1 MCWGPPQ
8 QKCGDRVRG
17 FSSAFIIAI
26 LLIPAFLADFSQAD
40 GSECCDST
48 PVTLHMNGPAD
59 AGMITPFPAELSELI
74 EVTATNSIAQK
85 TVIASWSITPAWIGA
100 YPESTWEF
108 SIPYSVENAGG
119 AQINATIEIEIGS
132 STYSGDVGQDQAF
145 LSPGTGQM
153 DIDIEVESGQ
163 ITSGSIK
170 VTLSVQ
176 ALLFSVPSGEASLT
190 FMWGTSEDDA
200 TLDADIPLLSMAFTQ
215 PDVEGMDVYIH
226 LLVTSPWGQAMLS
239 QTEIV
244 LRVDGI
250 TIDSEPLGSQAGDN
264 AFRLTWTWSATNSG
278 DLNITTVAEIT
289 VQPGM
294 IAQSITQAHSITTID
309 DGSSGGG
316 GFYPPDEPLQSN
328 GIGSPLAVDI
338 VMDMYVEQ
346 GSIAL
351 EREVSI
357 LFSAEM
363 SYWLR
368 WGLDNIGSD
377 PTTLSDS
384 LRIFSPGS
392 VKDEHRRNR
401 VIDEVEISEFER
413 QMVTRASTF
422 LNQGMGFEGD
432 ELLGRNFNEFETINI
447 DIDLMGDNKVSS
459 SPLTLKISTLEVVD
473 KEKQTTLMRDFI
485 IVQPANPRW
494 QELDLH
500 ISITTDSLSSL
511 TGAAIKGEDS
521 IKLSHVRFPWG
532 EEITITATA
541 LDTDATFTFVALA
554 TNSLLHS
561 PFPLSVGAA
570 ITCIAGFW
578 IALRMTKT
586 RVRKAIWLESLLFLL
601 VAAAIFFAYPPFT
614 IIAILVVTIAILL
627 ITAVASPKRNDLDD
641 ELSKYPLVDCPA
653 CTTANPITSDE
664 RPLRIPCGGCG
675 KVLKIVS

>member
-1 MCWGPPQ
+1 M
-8 QKCGDRVRG
+8 RV
-17 FSSAFIIAI
+17 STSAFIVAI
-26 LLIPAFLADFSQAD
+26 LLIPAFVADLSQAD
-40 GSECCDST
+40 ASECCDAS
-48 PVTLHMNGPAD
+48 PVTLHMTGPAD
-59 AGMITPFPAELSELI
+59 TGMITPFPAELTNLT
-74 EVTATNSIAQK
+74 EVTTTNSIAQK

-100 YPESTWEF
+100 YPEDTWQF
-108 SIPYSVENAGG
+108 SIPYSIENAGG

-132 STYSGDVGQDQAF
+132 SSTYSGDVSQDQSF
-145 LSPGTGQM
+145 LSPGSGQI

-163 ITSGSIK
+163 IVSGSIK

-176 ALLFSVPSGEASLT
+176 SLIFSVPSGQASLT

-200 TLDADIPLLSMAFTQ
+200 TLDANIPLLTMAFEQ
-215 PDVEGMDVYIH
+215 PDAEGMDVYVH
-226 LLVTSPWGQAMLS
+226 LLITSPWGQAMLS
-239 QTEIV
+239 QTDIV

-250 TIDSEPLGSQAGDN
+250 TIDSEPLGSQAEDD
-264 AFRLTWTWSATNSG
+264 AFRLTWTWRASDSG
-278 DLNITTVAEIT
+278 DINITTVAEIT

-294 IAQSITQAHSITTID
+294 VAQSISQAHSITTID
-309 DGSSGGG
+309 DGSSSSD

-328 GIGSPLAVDI
+328 GMGSPLAI
-338 VMDMYVEQ
+338 NIEMDMYVDQ

-351 EREVSI
+351 EREVNI

-368 WGLDNIGSD
+368 WGLDNIGGD

-384 LRIFSPGS
+384 LRIFSAGS

-422 LNQGMGFEGD
+422 LHQGMGFEGD

-459 SPLTLKISTLEVVD
+459 SPLNMKISTLEVVEKD
-473 KEKQTTLMRDFI
+473 KQTTLMRDFI

-494 QELDLH
+494 QELDMH

-511 TGAAIKGEDS
+511 TGATIKGEDS
-521 IKLSHVRFPWG
+521 IKLSHVRWPWG
-532 EEITITATA
+532 EVITITATA

-554 TNSLLHS
+554 TNSPLHS
-561 PFPLSVGAA
+561 PFPLSAGAA

-578 IALRMTKT
+578 IALRMTKE
-586 RVRKAIWLESLLFLL
+586 RVRKALWMESSLFLI
-601 VAAAIFFAYPPFT
+601 VAIAIFFAYPPFT
-614 IIAILVVTIAILL
+614 IIAILAVTVALLL
-627 ITAVASPKRNDLDD
+627 ITAVASPKRTDLDD
-641 ELSKYPLVDCPA
+641 GLNEFPLIDCPA
-653 CTTANPITSDE
+653 CTTANAITSDE

>member
-1 MCWGPPQ
+1 M
-8 QKCGDRVRG
+8 RV
-17 FSSAFIIAI
+17 STSAFIIAI
-26 LLIPAFLADFSQAD
+26 LLIPAFVVDFSQAQA
-40 GSECCDST
+40 SECCDTS

-59 AGMITPFPAELSELI
+59 AGMITPFPAELSDLT
-74 EVTATNSIAQK
+74 EVTTTDSIAQK

-100 YPESTWEF
+100 YPEEIWQF
-108 SIPYSVENAGG
+108 SIPYSIENAGG

-132 STYSGDVGQDQAF
+132 STYSGDIGQDQSF
-145 LSPGTGQM
+145 LSPGSGEIN
-153 DIDIEVESGQ
+153 IDIEVESGQ
-163 ITSGSIK
+163 ISSGSIK

-176 ALLFSVPSGEASLT
+176 SLLFSVPSGQASLT
-190 FMWGTSEDDA
+190 FMWGTSEEDA
-200 TLDADIPLLSMAFTQ
+200 TLEANIPLLSMAFEQ
-215 PDVEGMDVYIH
+215 PDVEGMDVYVH
-226 LLVTSPWGQAMLS
+226 LLITSPWGQAMLS
-239 QTEIV
+239 QTDIV

-250 TIDSEPLGSQAGDN
+250 TITGEPLGSQTDDD
-264 AFRLTWTWSATNSG
+264 AFRLTWTWSATDSG
-278 DLNITTVAEIT
+278 DINITTVAEIT

-294 IAQSITQAHSITTID
+294 VPQSISQAHSVTTID
-309 DGSSGGG
+309 DGSSSGG

-328 GIGSPLAVDI
+328 GIGSPLAVNI
-338 VMDMYVEQ
+338 VMDMYVDQ

-384 LRIFSPGS
+384 LRIFSAGS

-401 VIDEVEISEFER
+401 VIDEVETSEFER

-422 LNQGMGFEGD
+422 LHQGMGFEGD

-459 SPLTLKISTLEVVD
+459 SPLTMKISTLEVVD
-473 KEKQTTLMRDFI
+473 RDKQTTLMRDFI

-494 QELDLH
+494 QELDMH

-521 IKLSHVRFPWG
+521 IKLSHVRLPWG
-532 EEITITATA
+532 ETITITATA

-554 TNSLLHS
+554 TNSPLHS
-561 PFPLSVGAA
+561 PFPLSLGAA
-570 ITCIAGFW
+570 ITCVAGFW
-578 IALRMTKT
+578 IALRMTKN
-586 RVRKAIWLESLLFLL
+586 RVRKALWMESSLFLI
-601 VAAAIFFAYPPFT
+601 VATAIFFAYPPFT
-614 IIAILVVTIAILL
+614 IIAILAVTIALLL
-627 ITAVASPKRNDLDD
+627 ITAVASPKRNELDD
-641 ELSKYPLVDCPA
+641 ELGKLPLVDCPA
-653 CTTANPITSDE
+653 CTTANAITSDE

>member
-1 MCWGPPQ
+1 MCWARPQ
-8 QKCGDRVRG
+8 RRWGGRVRV
-17 FSSAFIIAI
+17 STSAFIIAI
-26 LLIPAFLADFSQAD
+26 LLIPAFIADFAD
-40 GSECCDST
+40 ATECCEAS
-48 PVTLHMNGPAD
+48 PVTLHMKGPAD
-59 AGMITPFPAELSELI
+59 VGMITPFPAELTNLT
-74 EVTATNSIAQK
+74 EVITTDSIAQK
-85 TVIASWSITPAWIGA
+85 TVIATWSITPAWIGA
-100 YPESTWEF
+100 YPEDTWQF
-108 SIPYSVENAGG
+108 SIPYSIENAGG

-132 STYSGDVGQDQAF
+132 STYSGDIGQGQSF
-145 LSPGTGQM
+145 LSPGSGQM
-153 DIDIEVESGQ
+153 DIEIVIESGQ

-176 ALLFSVPSGEASLT
+176 SLLFSVPSGQASLT
-190 FMWGTSEDDA
+190 FMWGTTDDDA
-200 TLDADIPLLSMAFTQ
+200 TLEANIPLLSMTFEQ
-215 PDVEGMDVYIH
+215 PDVEGMEVYVH
-226 LLVTSPWGQAMLS
+226 LLITSPWGQAMLS

-244 LRVDGI
+244 LRVDGVMVSDDPI
-250 TIDSEPLGSQAGDN
+250 GSKTDAD
-264 AFRLTWTWSATNSG
+264 AYRLTWTWSASESG
-278 DLNITTVAEIT
+278 DINITTVAEIT

-294 IAQSITQAHSITTID
+294 VAQSVSQTHSITTID
-309 DGSSGGG
+309 DGSSSGG

-328 GIGSPLAVDI
+328 GIGSPLAVNI
-338 VMDMYVEQ
+338 VMDMYVDQ
-346 GSIAL
+346 GRIAL

-357 LFSAEM
+357 IFSAEM

-384 LRIFSPGS
+384 LRIFSAGS

-401 VIDEVEISEFER
+401 VLDEVEISEFER

-422 LNQGMGFEGD
+422 LHQGMGFEGD
-432 ELLGRNFNEFETINI
+432 ELLGRNLNEFETINI

-459 SPLTLKISTLEVVD
+459 SPLTMKISTLEMVNKNV
-473 KEKQTTLMRDFI
+473 QTTLMRDFI

-494 QELDLH
+494 QEIDLH

-511 TGAAIKGEDS
+511 TGATIKGEDS
-521 IKLSHVRFPWG
+521 IKLSHIRLPWG

-561 PFPLSVGAA
+561 PLPLSAGAM

-578 IALRMTKT
+578 IALRMTKN
-586 RVRKAIWLESLLFLL
+586 RVRKALWMESLLLL
-601 VAAAIFFAYPPFT
+601 IVAAAIFFAYPPFT
-614 IIAILVVTIAILL
+614 IITILAFTVALLL
-627 ITAVASPKRNDLDD
+627 ITAVASPKRSNLDD
-641 ELSKYPLVDCPA
+641 ELSKLPLVDCPS
-653 CTTANPITSDE
+653 CTTANAITSDE